1 MLSCGKLHFVHKTP
15 NSKLFLF
22 FFLLVT
28 LSWVVRVP
36 IAKKAILYWI
46 VGDGLDCW
54 VSGFGQFECAV
65 FWP

>member
-1 MLSCGKLHFVHKTP
+1 MLSCGKLHFAHKTP

-22 FFLLVT
+22 FFAGDIVM
-28 LSWVVRVP
+28 VRVP
-36 IAKKAILYWI
+36 SQDSNLLLQI

-54 VSGFGQFECAV
+54 VSGFGQFECAL